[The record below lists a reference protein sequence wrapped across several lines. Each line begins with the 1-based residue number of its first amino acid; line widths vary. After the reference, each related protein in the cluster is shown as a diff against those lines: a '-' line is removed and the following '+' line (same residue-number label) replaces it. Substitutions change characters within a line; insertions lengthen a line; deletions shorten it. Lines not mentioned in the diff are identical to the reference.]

1 MKRTY
6 FSTYMLGVLL
16 AMMLPLA
23 AKAIDLGVVYAVYA
37 TPEKPY
43 VEVNVEIAAL
53 TITYKKVDSTLFEAG
68 AEMTI
73 LLRQGDKVVNY
84 EKYVMNSPKVSSP
97 RALLDVKRLFVP
109 NGDYILEVTAID
121 VNNPANKKTFSQAL
135 KVGIEPKI
143 YLTEIELLR
152 GFKQDASDNPFAK
165 NGYLLEPL
173 PFQFY
178 DAGADRL
185 AFYAEVYHSDK
196 SVSDPTYLVRYFIE
210 QDRGNG
216 VKELVSSGAQRK
228 NPKAIDALLVQMDIS
243 KMGSGNFILTV
254 ELRNKLNELLSLR
267 TVPFQRSNPPLT
279 AVDFSEEA
287 LAKQFVSDL
296 SEENLRFSLRAI
308 SALAV
313 GDQNEELK
321 NILTGSDLK
330 AMRYYLYRHFVN
342 KNKVNPE
349 QAYREYMEVAGAV
362 HEKFK
367 SGFRYGFET
376 DRGRMFLRYGRP
388 DDLIHEENDPN
399 APPYEIWVYYNFP
412 KTNQKNV
419 KFLFY
424 NPSLAGEDF
433 ILLHSNARGEINNP
447 RWERTLYS
455 RTTGEEQFDG
465 DNTNDALKMKRN
477 FNRNARVYFEDF

>member
-1 MKRTY
+1 MP
-6 FSTYMLGVLL
+6 FPSHILGLCLAVL
-16 AMMLPLA
+16 LPLA
-23 AKAIDLGVVYAVYA
+23 AKALDLGVTYAVYA
-37 TPEKPY
+37 TPDKPY
-43 VEVNVEIAAL
+43 VEVNLEIAAL
-53 TITYKKVDSTLFEAG
+53 TVTYKKMDSTQMQAG
-68 AEMTI
+68 VETI
-73 LLRQGDKVVNY
+73 IMLKQGEKVVNF
-84 EKYVMNSPKVSSP
+84 EKYVMNSPLVTSP
-97 RALLDVKRLFVP
+97 RSLLDVKRLFVP
-109 NGDYILEVTAID
+109 NGHYTLEVVVTD
-121 VNNPANKKTFSQAL
+121 VNNPANKKTIAQDVVVA
-135 KVGIEPKI
+135 IEPKI

-152 GFKQDASDNPFAK
+152 GFKPDATDNPFTK

-173 PFQFY
+173 PFHFY
-178 DAGADRL
+178 EAAAERL

-210 QDRGNG
+210 EEKGNG
-216 VKELVSSGAQRK
+216 NKELISSGAQRK
-228 NPKAIDALLVQMDIS
+228 NPKTIDALLVQMDIS
-243 KMGSGNFILTV
+243 KLGSGNFLLTV
-254 ELRNKLNELLSLR
+254 ELRNKLNELLAVR
-267 TVPFQRSNPPLT
+267 TAAFQRSNPPLS
-279 AVDFSEEA
+279 ASDFTEESMSQ
-287 LAKQFVSDL
+287 QFVAGL
-296 SEENLRFSLRAI
+296 SEENLRFSLRAL
-308 SALAV
+308 SPLAV

-321 NILTGSDLK
+321 NILLGGDPK
-330 AMRYYLYRHFVN
+330 AMRFYLFRHFVN

-349 QAYREYMEVAGAV
+349 QAYRDYMEVAGAV

-376 DRGRMFLRYGRP
+376 DRRRMFLRYGRP

-447 RWERTLYS
+447 RWERDLYS
-455 RTTGEEQFDG
+455 RQTGQEQFSG
-465 DNTNDALKMKRN
+465 DNTNDATTMKRN